1 VTTEGPRRH
10 SCVQL
15 FSALAA
21 VSALTAAS
29 TLIALPTGSAT
40 SGPRRLAGATSATVT
55 FDINTNEQQRA
66 ISPLIYGMNL
76 DKTVDPAQFADV
88 MAQARPGMVRMGG
101 DRWTAYNWENNDS
114 NAGSDYEYEND
125 DYLSASTS
133 PGAAVLPTIEA
144 AEKAG
149 IPTLLTIPIAGYV
162 SADRDPPGPVQ
173 SSGPD
178 YLETRFKVD
187 EPTGP
192 QPLTATPNETLPD
205 VYQDQ
210 YVYWLTKA
218 VPGAQLMFSLDNE
231 PDLWSSTHS
240 EIHRAPTT
248 YTELLSKD
256 LAYAT
261 AVKKVDPVATVTGP
275 VSYGWEGYESLQD
288 APGSAGY
295 GNFLDWWMRHVKAA
309 DARAGTTL
317 INDLDL
323 HWYPEATGGGQRI
336 TGTATSPAEVA
347 AREQAPRSLWD
358 PSYVEDSWITQDSLG
373 GHGID
378 LIPRLDAQIAAS
390 NPGMK
395 LDFTEWDYGAGQ
407 AISGAIATA
416 DVLGIFGRYGVHA
429 AAFWALTSDE
439 AFAYAAFAMYRN
451 YNGHGAGFGGT
462 EVKATTTDK
471 VGTSVY
477 ASIEKAVPGHVVIV
491 VINKSLSPTTA
502 TVRLQGVAATSAS
515 VYKLTSRISKPEP
528 SPALLATNSGT
539 FVYVMPAQSVSVIV
553 PRSAERDAATTQL
566 AFSSAPQTSIAQAS
580 PSV

>member
-1 VTTEGPRRH
+1 VTTEGPRWH

-21 VSALTAAS
+21 VSALTAGA
-29 TLIALPTGSAT
+29 TLIAVPTGSAT
-40 SGPRRLAGATSATVT
+40 SGPRRLAATTPETVT
-55 FDINTNEQQRA
+55 FDINTNEAQRA

-76 DKTVDPAQFADV
+76 DKTVDPAQFAEV
-88 MAQARPGMVRMGG
+88 MAQARPGMVRIGG

-149 IPTLLTIPIAGYV
+149 IPVLLTIPIAGYV

-178 YLETRFKVD
+178 YLKTRFKVD
-187 EPTGP
+187 EPTAP
-192 QPLTATPNETLPD
+192 QPLTATPNESLPD

-210 YVYWLTKA
+210 YVYWLTKT
-218 VPGAQLMFSLDNE
+218 VPDAQLMFSLDNE
-231 PDLWSSTHS
+231 PDLWGSTHS

-256 LAYAT
+256 LAYAA
-261 AVKKVDPVATVTGP
+261 AVKKVDPLAAVTGP
-275 VSYGWEGYESLQD
+275 VSYGWEGYETLQN
-288 APGSAGY
+288 APGSAQY
-295 GNFLDWWMRHVKAA
+295 GNFLDWWMSHVKAA

-317 INDLDL
+317 IDDLDL
-323 HWYPEATGGGQRI
+323 HWYPEATGGGQRV
-336 TGTATSPAEVA
+336 TGPGTSPAEVS

-390 NPGMK
+390 NPGMD

-429 AAFWALTSDE
+429 AAFWALASDE

-462 EVKATTTDK
+462 EVEATTTDK

-477 ASIEKAVPGHVVIV
+477 ASIDEAVPGHVVIV

-502 TVRLQGVAATSAS
+502 TVRLQGVAAASAS
-515 VYKLTSRISKPEP
+515 VYELTSRISKPEP
-528 SPALLATNSGT
+528 AAGLLATNSGT
-539 FVYVMPAQSVSVIV
+539 FIYVMPAQSVSVIV
-553 PRSAERDAATTQL
+553 PRTGA
-566 AFSSAPQTSIAQAS
+566 
-580 PSV
+580 